1 MQLIRNILILLV
13 AFTVWVACKT
23 TATAPI
29 GGPSVNNDIIGSWEG
44 CDGRVITFTKQ
55 KPLTQNNQRTHKD
68 SIIGRY
74 TKLGGLKTYK
84 FTVDEI
90 GYKLVEDSLG
100 NYSGLVKWQNLSG
113 KETWKVVTIHVQ
125 GDTYKDDNSDSC
137 SKEITRI
144 KKSK

>member
-1 MQLIRNILILLV
+1 MRFSRNILFLLV
-13 AFTVWVACKT
+13 TFPIWIACKT
-23 TATAPI
+23 TTTAPI

-44 CDGRVITFTKQ
+44 CDGRVITFTK
-55 KPLTQNNQRTHKD
+55 KEPRMPNNQRTQKD

-90 GYKLVEDSLG
+90 GYKLVEDSPG

-113 KETWKVVTIHVQ
+113 RETWKAVTIHVQ
-125 GDTYKDDNSDSC
+125 GDTYRDDNSDNC
-137 SKEITRI
+137 SKEIKRI
-144 KKSK
+144 K